1 MPSFRLIELH
11 PRTKQRTGRQYD
23 LSAETRQAALD
34 ESLGLLGATPETA
47 VVDPTR
53 TLIQAGNELWTLVGT
68 TAGAAGG
75 DSSALRR
82 AGAKHKRVR

>member
-11 PRTKQRTGRQYD
+11 PRTKQRTGRQHD
-23 LSAETRQAALD
+23 LDGQTRQAALD
-34 ESLGLLGATPETA
+34 EALSLLGATPETA

-53 TLIQAGNELWTLVGT
+53 TLIQVHAELWTLVGT
-68 TAGAAGG
+68 TAAPAGS

>member
-1 MPSFRLIELH
+1 MPRFRLIELH

-23 LSAETRQAALD
+23 LDGQTRQAALD
-34 ESLGLLGATPETA
+34 EALGLLDATSETA
-47 VVDPTR
+47 MVDPTR
-53 TLIQAGNELWTLVGT
+53 TLIEVHSELWTLVGT
-68 TAGAAGG
+68 SAAPGGG

>member
-23 LSAETRQAALD
+23 LGAETRQAALD
-34 ESLGLLGATPETA
+34 ESLGLLGATVETA

-53 TLIQAGNELWTLVGT
+53 TLIQARGELWTLVGT
-68 TAGAAGG
+68 TAAASG
-75 DSSALRR
+75 DSAALRR

>member
-23 LSAETRQAALD
+23 LGGESRQAALD
-34 ESLGLLGATPETA
+34 EALALLGATAATA
-47 VVDPTR
+47 LVDPTR
-53 TLIQAGNELWTLVGT
+53 TLIQVSNQLWTLVGT
-68 TAGAAGG
+68 TAAPAGG
-75 DSSALRR
+75 ESSALRR